1 MLSLVSGEAAQ
12 IGILCLLGI
21 FSGAFRSLG
30 RMASVTACAAA
41 AFGVGIVY
49 SPAILFQTMESV
61 LAVGV
66 VFLLLPEKLTCPQK
80 QNLLKEDCGFNEQR
94 KHTSMAGCGRRYGR
108 RRIAGIG
115 ADLFAAFFYVSRRRC
130 SKGSI

>member
-80 QNLLKEDCGFNEQR
+80 QNLLKEDCGFNEQE
-94 KHTSMAGCGRRYGR
+94 SIPVWQAAVEDMAGEGLPALAQTFSQLSLC
-108 RRIAGIG
+108 I
-115 ADLFAAFFYVSRRRC
+115 V
-130 SKGSI
+130 KKK

>member
-66 VFLLLPEKLTCPQK
+66 VFLLLPE
-80 QNLLKEDCGFNEQR
+80 NLHVRKNKICLKKIVDLMNKKAYQ
-94 KHTSMAGCGRRYGR
+94 YGR
-108 RRIAGIG
+108 LR
-115 ADLFAAFFYVSRRRC
+115 
-130 SKGSI
+130 